1 MTKKTGIFTI
11 SLDFEMIWG
20 TLDRRNPN
28 GLRQL
33 CEKERFFVVDRL
45 LTLFAE
51 FDISATWCIVG
62 HLFLDRCSAEYG
74 LKHPEIVRPAHSW
87 AQQDWFSLDPCAT
100 EKTHPVYYGRT
111 LVEKIRNCRP
121 QQEIGCHTFSHVIFG
136 DEGCSRAT
144 AETELEACVNVAREM
159 GIEMRSFAFPRN
171 RVGHLPVLRSYG
183 FTSFRGPEPRWYES
197 SPLARSL
204 KRFFRLMDI
213 LTART
218 PATVTAEQTP
228 SGLWN
233 IPASM
238 LFTPA
243 HGIRRYIPVSL
254 RVDRAFKGLEAAAR
268 QKRIF
273 HLWFHPT
280 DLAENMEA
288 MLSGLRQ
295 VLEYSA
301 RLRSSKE
308 LTVLPMGSLVPSQV
322 SAAERHDRTPTAR

>member
-1 MTKKTGIFTI
+1 VTRETGIFTI
-11 SLDFEMIWG
+11 SLDFELIWG
-20 TLDRRNPN
+20 TLDRGGPN
-28 GLRQL
+28 GLLQL
-33 CEKERFFVVDRL
+33 CETERLFVIDRL
-45 LTLFAE
+45 LRLFTE

-74 LKHPEIVRPAHSW
+74 LKHPEIVRPSHSW
-87 AQQDWFSLDPCAT
+87 AQQDWFSHDPCAT
-100 EKTHPVYYGRT
+100 ERTHPVYYGRT
-111 LVEKIRNCRP
+111 LVEKIRSCRP
-121 QQEIGCHTFSHVIFG
+121 EQEIGCHTFSHVIFG
-136 DEGCSRAT
+136 DEGCSRAA
-144 AETELEACVNVAREM
+144 AETELEACVNAALEM

-171 RVGHLPVLRSYG
+171 RVGHLQVLQSYG
-183 FTSFRGPEPRWYES
+183 FTSFRGPEPRWYEREML
-197 SPLARSL
+197 PIKL

-238 LFTPA
+238 LFTPS
-243 HGIRRYIPVSL
+243 HGIRRHIPVSL
-254 RVDRAFKGLEAAAR
+254 RVDRACKGLDAAAR
-268 QKRIF
+268 EKRIF

-295 VLEYSA
+295 VLEHSA

-308 LTVLPMGSLVPSQV
+308 LAVLPMSLLVPANSPPPNPYDRA
-322 SAAERHDRTPTAR
+322 SATR